1 MPSGYSQ
8 SPRLLKGAL
17 VRLGEPFLGPIPNVI
32 VFQYNP
38 ESITRQLTPWTPPDR
53 PESVTPPAPETAQPF
68 DPGETFT
75 LTLELDATDELEEP
89 ESHPVAALSGVGD
102 RIAALEQLLYPV
114 GSRALLG
121 EVLTLGLGDALPRG
135 SVPVVLFVWGPGR
148 IVPVRVTSFSVDEQ
162 QYSPTLFPIRASVTI
177 GLRTLTA
184 DFFTTTSLGRK
195 PTASE
200 RIAIAAYKYTRGQQ
214 EVLARANVANT
225 AESILGMLPV

>member
-17 VRLGEPFLGPIPNVI
+17 VRLGEPFLGPVPNVI

-53 PESVTPPAPETAQPF
+53 PEGVAPPAPDTAQPF

-75 LTLELDATDELEEP
+75 LTLELDATDELEQP
-89 ESHPVAALSGVGD
+89 DSHPAALVAGVGD
-102 RIAALEQLLYPV
+102 RIAAIEQLLYPV
-114 GSRALLG
+114 GEALLG
-121 EVLTLGLGDALPRG
+121 RAFSFGLGAELPRR

-148 IVPVRVTSFSVDEQ
+148 IVPVRVTSFGVDEQ
-162 QYSPTLFPIRASVTI
+162 QYSPTLFPIRAKVTL

-184 DFFTTTSLGRK
+184 DFFTTTSLGRP

-200 RIAIAAYKYTRGQQ
+200 RVAIAAYKYTRGKQ